1 MTPPSN
7 APRKSLR
14 TSKPVQR
21 FQSGQDHLSAKVE
34 SVVLTNGYPVFTIR
48 TTDGTFHK
56 GTDSELKQYAEV
68 INEYRQTVDPSRTL
82 SKQNYEI
89 DTIIKSRSIGNKKEY
104 LIKWKGYDHVIWNS
118 WLAESELKNAPRIL
132 TEFLAYDSD
141 SNASPNA
148 PRSSNVVAPSPV
160 SPLSSVSG
168 SGSSASLSTVKLKG
182 KGSSDSTGYTA
193 NSNSSSSSKYTTKTV
208 PLKTTSSRNKNKNSD
223 EMNGDVI
230 KKRRIENCG
239 DSASFSTK
247 SVDTNRPHSRSRS
260 SSTDS
265 IQMDHIVT
273 YPESDGGSTS
283 DSDDEGA
290 QPPNDY
296 RISDTGLAVAPW
308 PIPPPTLIGDRVLP
322 PRNIIFDGFHQGPA
336 PAAIQFP
343 MELPPHFPF
352 FPMFFPMFFP
362 FFPHPN
368 NY

>member
-1 MTPPSN
+1 MRSST
-7 APRKSLR
+7 K
-14 TSKPVQR
+14 TR
-21 FQSGQDHLSAKVE
+21 FLVSTVDQQ
-34 SVVLTNGYPVFTIR
+34 
-48 TTDGTFHK
+48 
-56 GTDSELKQYAEV
+56 LKQYAEV

-118 WLAESELKNAPRIL
+118 WLAESELKNSPRIL

-168 SGSSASLSTVKLKG
+168 SGSSASLFTVKLKG

-352 FPMFFPMFFP
+352 FPMFFP